1 MVARCGVILGTVR
14 STEKNFPEQ
23 APGEDAVAGR
33 LNWRGHL
40 GPKTVIAYP
49 TESCFGLGCDPWAPR
64 AVQRILQMKRRPQNK
79 GLIVLAATVE
89 QLSPFVTK
97 DSLRAAWRSGL
108 WPGPVTLLLP
118 ASRRCPVWL
127 RGRHHTIAVR
137 LTGFAPARALCQQ
150 LGTALV
156 STSANRSGQRAARTA
171 REVKQ
176 VFGSQVTGVGGQSG
190 RAKRPSQIRDWASG
204 RVIRD

>member
-1 MVARCGVILGTVR
+1 MT
-14 STEKNFPEQ
+14 
-23 APGEDAVAGR
+23 GR

-64 AVQRILQMKRRPQNK
+64 AVRRILQMKRRSQAK

-97 DSLRAAWRSGL
+97 DSLQAAWGSGL
-108 WPGPVTLLLP
+108 WPGPVTFLLP

-127 RGRHHTIAVR
+127 RGRHNTIAVR
-137 LTGFAPARALCQQ
+137 LTGFAPARALCRR

-156 STSANRSGQRAARTA
+156 STSANRSGQRAVRTA
-171 REVKQ
+171 HEVKR
-176 VFGSQVTGVGGQSG
+176 VFGSQVTLVGGQSG
-190 RAKRPSQIRDWASG
+190 RAKRPSQIRDWATG
-204 RVIRD
+204 RVVRD